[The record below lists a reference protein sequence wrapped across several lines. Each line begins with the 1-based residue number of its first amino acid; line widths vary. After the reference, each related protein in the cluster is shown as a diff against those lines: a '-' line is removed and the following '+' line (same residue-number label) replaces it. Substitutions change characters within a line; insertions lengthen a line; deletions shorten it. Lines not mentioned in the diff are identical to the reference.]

1 MYNHYRKWR
10 NHKHGFPR
18 YRVKTHLYAQIT
30 DVFFIYSLFVHCI
43 NIIVNK
49 ATFMVVEIIS
59 PIIRN
64 IRNSIINTTSLSQS
78 CSLLYV
84 KWEPHLLILISY
96 VNYYSIFLLIC
107 LANKNRFHKKT
118 SNCY

>member
-1 MYNHYRKWR
+1 MYNNYRKWR

-18 YRVKTHLYAQIT
+18 YRKKHIYNVQIT

-43 NIIVNK
+43 NIIANK
-49 ATFMVVEIIS
+49 ATFMAVELIS

-78 CSLLYV
+78 S
-84 KWEPHLLILISY
+84 S
-96 VNYYSIFLLIC
+96 LIC
-107 LANKNRFHKKT
+107 KVETTSAYSHFLWSILATFVCQNQANKTIFFIIKNLLK
-118 SNCY
+118 